1 MHTPSSAQQ
10 ATAEDSITGGH
21 GGLRRGDRATGIEGP
36 GWQAASPSL
45 GV

>member
-1 MHTPSSAQQ
+1 MHTPSRAQQ
-10 ATAEDSITGGH
+10 AGAEDSITGGH
-21 GGLRRGDRATGIEGP
+21 GGLRRGDGTTDTEDR